1 VSTVSQE
8 ATESH
13 RSTPRP
19 RFRGDV
25 QGLRA
30 IAVGLV
36 VLDHARVPLF
46 EGGFIGVDVFFVIS
60 GFLITGLLLEDA
72 RTRRRVS
79 FVAFYA
85 RRAARILPAATVVIV
100 FTDIASVLIMNFINA
115 RSVLTDSVWAAF
127 FAANLHFASEG
138 TSYFNPTG
146 PVSPLQ
152 HLWSLAVEEQFYVV
166 WPAILA
172 IALFGLA
179 ALPGRRTAPAP
190 AHRPKRLLRGRV
202 ALVLLVIFVVSLL
215 LSISGTHTNAAAAYF
230 STVDRAYEL
239 AAGALLATLQPLIA
253 RIPSLI
259 AAWSTWAGLALI
271 AFGTFTFNA
280 ATPFPGADALVP
292 VLGASAILAGGLR
305 APRNGANELLSRRP
319 MQFVGNISYSLYLW
333 HWPLLVLGSAYLG
346 YVLNVWQNLVLVAM
360 AVGLAT
366 ASYYLVENPIRH
378 AKVVRTRPKV
388 ALLLWPIALASI
400 IVVALAAQPAS
411 PFGVAKN
418 VIGSAHAAE
427 KAVRVAVEA
436 GLRGDPIPALL
447 QPSLASAPY
456 SFKSI
461 GTCSAYGHT
470 KSKLCEMGDPKGTHL
485 IVLFGNSH
493 STMWVPAMRVVAQT
507 DHWRFIPIVKEACD
521 YQDYPMAGDNPC
533 SEWYRWA
540 LTQIKRLH
548 PDVVLIGNYV
558 HKTWYK
564 ALPTIVTQMKPYV
577 GHVVLMTDAPSIAM
591 VPSDCLLQPGATQKT
606 CLWPQNK
613 KNLAAWPI
621 LKRIG
626 TRYDVQ
632 VINNA
637 PWFCW
642 HDLCPS
648 VIDTI
653 IPYADT
659 AHISGTY
666 SKYLG
671 PELGLALH
679 LT

>member
-1 VSTVSQE
+1 VSPV

-13 RSTPRP
+13 RSTPKA

-36 VLDHARVPLF
+36 VLDHAHVPLF

-79 FVAFYA
+79 FVSFYA

-115 RSVLTDSVWAAF
+115 RAVLNDSVWAAF
-127 FAANLHFASEG
+127 FAANIHFASEG
-138 TSYFNPTG
+138 ANYFHPLG

-172 IALFGLA
+172 VALFGFA
-179 ALPGRRTAPAP
+179 ALPGRRSTVDGT
-190 AHRPKRLLRGRV
+190 HRPKRLLRGRV
-202 ALVLLVIFVVSLL
+202 AVVLLGISALSLF
-215 LSISGTHTNAAAAYF
+215 LSITGTHDNSTAAYF
-230 STVDRAYEL
+230 STIDRAYEL

-253 RIPSLI
+253 RIPSVLG
-259 AAWSTWAGLALI
+259 ACGTWVGIALI
-271 AFGTFTFNA
+271 AYGTFTFNA
-280 ATPFPGADALVP
+280 FTPFPGSAALVP
-292 VLGASAILAGGLR
+292 VLGAAAVLAGGLR
-305 APRNGANELLSRRP
+305 NPIYGANELLSLP
-319 MQFVGNISYSLYLW
+319 SMQFVGNISYSLYLW
-333 HWPLLVLGSAYLG
+333 HWPLLILGAAYFG
-346 YVLNVWQNLVLVAM
+346 YTLSVWQNLILVAL

-366 ASYYLVENPIRH
+366 ASYYFVENPIRH
-378 AKVVRTRPKV
+378 AKVVRTRPRT
-388 ALLLWPIALASI
+388 ALLLWPVALASI
-400 IVVALAAQPAS
+400 IIVAVAAQPAS
-411 PFGVAKN
+411 PFGVAPTVK
-418 VIGSAHAAE
+418 GSKHGAE
-427 KAVRVAVEA
+427 IAVRAAVEA
-436 GLRGDPIPALL
+436 GLKGAPIPSLL
-447 QPSLASAPY
+447 QPSLAEAPY

-470 KSKLCEMGDPKGTHL
+470 TSKLCEMGDPKGKNL

-493 STMWVPAMRVVAQT
+493 STMWVPAMRVVAHT
-507 DHWRFIPIVKEACD
+507 DHWRFIPVVKEACD
-521 YQDYPMAGDNPC
+521 YQDYPLPGDNPC

-540 LTQIKRLH
+540 LAQIKRLH
-548 PDVVLIGNYV
+548 PAVVLIGSYT
-558 HKTWYK
+558 HKTWYQ
-564 ALPTIVTQMKPYV
+564 ALPVIIEQMKPYV
-577 GHVVLMTDAPSIAM
+577 GHIVLMTDAPSVAM

-606 CLWPQNK
+606 CLWPQSK
-613 KNLAAWPI
+613 KSVGAWPV
-621 LKRIG
+621 LERIG
-626 TRYDVQ
+626 QRYDVQ
-632 VINNA
+632 TINNTS
-637 PWFCW
+637 WFCW
-642 HDLCPS
+642 NQLCPS

-666 SKYLG
+666 SKYLA
-671 PELGLALH
+671 PELGLALN